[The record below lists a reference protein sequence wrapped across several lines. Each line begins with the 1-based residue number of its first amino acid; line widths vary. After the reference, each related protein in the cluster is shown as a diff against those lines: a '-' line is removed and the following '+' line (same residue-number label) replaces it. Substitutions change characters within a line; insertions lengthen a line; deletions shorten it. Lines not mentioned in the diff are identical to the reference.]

1 MVTSPEPALKP
12 HRRGIEAAIILAL
25 SFVAIIALHG
35 KMQPTVLGAETGYYQ
50 VIAHTS
56 PRHERT
62 LLRGFWTTSSHG
74 HYTPLAFTAEFLFAK
89 HVGLRP
95 NWWRNRQLFLGA
107 LLIFVFFG
115 LIRAAAE
122 QTGAPPF
129 ATALLAAAMT
139 LIFVAQPLMRN
150 LLEWPFHSLQ
160 IGWMIFAAATG
171 WALVRL
177 PGSPNKDRLLWL
189 IVLTAYGSMHVLGLG
204 LAVVTGTVAVL
215 SLILIGALTGS
226 FTEFKSHLPTL
237 VATLIFLAVAGSLH
251 TLAMIALNNAPANA
265 GLNAGRLPDWHQLVG
280 LYALLPI
287 SIVAGL
293 FGASLDKGVIDSVL
307 HSAWPIGAAVVL
319 TIGLFVVVLAKRSR
333 QICTR
338 PRLAALCLASFSGVM
353 LVTLVAMISMR
364 EIREP
369 TGVGLFGYLIRARYV
384 LPLTVSWLGIV
395 LAALMLLS
403 PQRLVFLAV
412 VSSLF
417 AVGAIVGHRS
427 YESHVL
433 ARTAPLHGASHIQI
447 WRNLVQIAHEAR
459 AANLPI
465 PNIPLQSLSGF
476 SFVDFKFLEPLLHDE
491 LHLPENE
498 HDSFLDWTECR
509 EHRLAEYLTKCPTL
523 LPTAQLLNVDLPNP
537 NRP

>member
-1 MVTSPEPALKP
+1 MVTSLEPALKP

-226 FTEFKSHLPTL
+226 FTEFKSHL
-237 VATLIFLAVAGSLH
+237 VRLI
-251 TLAMIALNNAPANA
+251 
-265 GLNAGRLPDWHQLVG
+265 
-280 LYALLPI
+280 
-287 SIVAGL
+287 
-293 FGASLDKGVIDSVL
+293 
-307 HSAWPIGAAVVL
+307 
-319 TIGLFVVVLAKRSR
+319 
-333 QICTR
+333 
-338 PRLAALCLASFSGVM
+338 
-353 LVTLVAMISMR
+353 
-364 EIREP
+364 
-369 TGVGLFGYLIRARYV
+369 
-384 LPLTVSWLGIV
+384 
-395 LAALMLLS
+395 
-403 PQRLVFLAV
+403 
-412 VSSLF
+412 
-417 AVGAIVGHRS
+417 
-427 YESHVL
+427 
-433 ARTAPLHGASHIQI
+433 
-447 WRNLVQIAHEAR
+447 
-459 AANLPI
+459 ANLDRGRP
-465 PNIPLQSLSGF
+465 F
-476 SFVDFKFLEPLLHDE
+476 WCE
-491 LHLPENE
+491 LRQRSN
-498 HDSFLDWTECR
+498 
-509 EHRLAEYLTKCPTL
+509 
-523 LPTAQLLNVDLPNP
+523 
-537 NRP
+537 

>member
-1 MVTSPEPALKP
+1 MVTSLEPALKP

-122 QTGAPPF
+122 QTSAPPF

-293 FGASLDKGVIDSVL
+293 FGASLDKGVIDGVL
-307 HSAWPIGAAVVL
+307 HSAWPIGAAVLL

-338 PRLAALCLASFSGVM
+338 PRLAALCLASFSGGHACH
-353 LVTLVAMISMR
+353 TRRHDFDAGDTGSDWRWPFWISDSSAICLAAYSFLAR
-364 EIREP
+364 DRSCSPDAFISAASCFRGRRFESVRCWRNCWPPQLRVSCSGADSATAWCLAHPDLAEP
-369 TGVGLFGYLIRARYV
+369 GANRARSACCQSTYSKYSV
-384 LPLTVSWLGIV
+384 AI
-395 LAALMLLS
+395 ALWF
-403 PQRLVFLAV
+403 FL
-412 VSSLF
+412 
-417 AVGAIVGHRS
+417 
-427 YESHVL
+427 
-433 ARTAPLHGASHIQI
+433 
-447 WRNLVQIAHEAR
+447 
-459 AANLPI
+459 
-465 PNIPLQSLSGF
+465 
-476 SFVDFKFLEPLLHDE
+476 
-491 LHLPENE
+491 
-498 HDSFLDWTECR
+498 C
-509 EHRLAEYLTKCPTL
+509 
-523 LPTAQLLNVDLPNP
+523 
-537 NRP
+537 